1 MTTLTRALLS
11 ALLLFTVAAPAAA
24 YELPVVD
31 ETTPACPPVEMVDG
45 VAVIPEGAPA
55 DCVYIQALTETPVV
69 QLPGGEPRAEPMPIN
84 LSFGDCAPEL
94 AVAVAAGETPIAP
107 APCLLPDGTLY
118 ELAARGTM
126 PNERGDGDETDW
138 SAMDE
143 QWMADYVA
151 ALEPCPEGLD
161 PNAVDATVTTCRLPD
176 GSVLG
181 PLPLF
186 AAAPGDIVEEGVVDD
201 IATTTAL
208 EPCPEGLDPNAVDAT
223 VTTCRLPDGS
233 VLGPMPLFAAAPGD
247 IVEEG
252 VVDGIATT
260 TGATDEN
267 PMTLWF
273 LAGGVAALGA
283 AIAFMRTRRST
294 R

>member
-69 QLPGGEPRAEPMPIN
+69 QLPGGEPGAEPMPIN

-201 IATTTAL
+201 IATTT
-208 EPCPEGLDPNAVDAT
+208 
-223 VTTCRLPDGS
+223 
-233 VLGPMPLFAAAPGD
+233 
-247 IVEEG
+247 
-252 VVDGIATT
+252 
-260 TGATDEN
+260 GATDEN

>member
-1 MTTLTRALLS
+1 MTSFTRALLT
-11 ALLLFTVAAPAAA
+11 ALLLLTVAAPAAA
-24 YELPVVD
+24 YQLPAVD
-31 ETTPACPPVEMVDG
+31 ETTPSCPPVEMVDG

-55 DCVYIQALTETPVV
+55 DCVYIQAFTETPVDPV
-69 QLPGGEPRAEPMPIN
+69 PGDEPIAEPMPIN
-84 LSFGDCAPEL
+84 LSFEDCAPEL

-107 APCLLPDGTLY
+107 APCFLPDGTLY

-138 SAMDE
+138 SAMYE

-161 PNAVDATVTTCRLPD
+161 PNTIENDVVTCRLPD
-176 GSVLG
+176 GSVYG
-181 PLPLF
+181 PMPLF
-186 AAAPGDIVEEGVVDD
+186 AAGPGDMVEDGEVDD
-201 IATTTAL
+201 IATTT
-208 EPCPEGLDPNAVDAT
+208 G
-223 VTTCRLPDGS
+223 
-233 VLGPMPLFAAAPGD
+233 AAD
-247 IVEEG
+247 
-252 VVDGIATT
+252 
-260 TGATDEN
+260 DEN

-283 AIAFMRTRRST
+283 AIAFTRIRRTT